1 MSMIEDVEFNDK
13 LFMQAGASGN
23 QLKHLLYMMKKNH
36 NKYRICGF
44 SPLVTFLTAFNG
56 IEGKVL
62 NYDVW
67 DDKESESAVSYGSIL
82 FN

>member
-1 MSMIEDVEFNDK
+1 MW
-13 LFMQAGASGN
+13 
-23 QLKHLLYMMKKNH
+23 
-36 NKYRICGF
+36 F

-67 DDKESESAVSYGSIL
+67 DEKERESAVTYGSIL

>member
-1 MSMIEDVEFNDK
+1 MFEDVESNDR

-23 QLKHLLYMMKKNH
+23 PKHLLYMMKENYD
-36 NKYRICGF
+36 KYRICGF
-44 SPLVTFLTAFNG
+44 SPLMTFLTAFNG
-56 IEGKVL
+56 IEGKII

-67 DDKESESAVSYGSIL
+67 DEKERESAVTYGSIL

>member
-1 MSMIEDVEFNDK
+1 
-13 LFMQAGASGN
+13 
-23 QLKHLLYMMKKNH
+23 MMKENH
-36 NKYRICGF
+36 DKYRICGF
-44 SPLVTFLTAFNG
+44 STLVTFLTAFNG

-67 DDKESESAVSYGSIL
+67 DEKERESAVTYGSIL